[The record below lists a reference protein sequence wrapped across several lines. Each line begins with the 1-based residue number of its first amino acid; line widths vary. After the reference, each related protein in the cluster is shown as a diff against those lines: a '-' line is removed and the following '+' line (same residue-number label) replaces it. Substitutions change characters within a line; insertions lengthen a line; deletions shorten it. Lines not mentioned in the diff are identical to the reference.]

1 MIAFEIS
8 INGELTCIAG
18 FPEHH
23 MLFATLMYTSKEDAE
38 SFSLNVQ
45 GSDLKIFENLNF
57 TPEQDQKEKLLVLV
71 ERIKKHG
78 YQIKEWVNE
87 ELPRELNMDIRIVEV
102 EPELLSES
110 TEKTKD
116 IKDLGGI
123 MSKYLG

>member
-18 FPEHH
+18 FPEYH
-23 MLFATLMYTSKEDAE
+23 MLSATLMYKSKEKAE

-45 GSDLKIFENLNF
+45 GSDLKIFDNLNF
-57 TPEQDQKEKLLVLV
+57 TPELGQQEKLLILV

-78 YQIKEWVNE
+78 YKIKEWINE
-87 ELPRELNMDIRIVEV
+87 ELPRELTMDIRIVDI
-102 EPELLSES
+102 EPELLSVS
-110 TEKTKD
+110 KEKTKD

-123 MSKYLG
+123 MSKYFG